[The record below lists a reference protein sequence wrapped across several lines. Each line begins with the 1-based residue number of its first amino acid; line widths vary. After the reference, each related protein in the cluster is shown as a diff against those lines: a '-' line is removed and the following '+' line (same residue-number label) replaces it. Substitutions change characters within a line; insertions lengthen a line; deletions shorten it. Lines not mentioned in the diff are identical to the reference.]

1 MTMPDDMDELLRRAM
16 KTLDDQVPPGYFEGL
31 PNRTLARLEDSSMQ
45 PTPGTSSELDS
56 GSTGV
61 PPVEVGAEK
70 ERDEDSGLHDIRNLA
85 SSARMRLSSRR
96 ISTHPPVDDDILA
109 SSSAGWK
116 AVALPEPAKMISL
129 PEMAELPTKAEIKA
143 KEKADRA
150 SRKSGEIAA
159 VASRKSGEIAAS
171 TSAPAMPAI
180 ASIEPPLQ
188 LEEPAVASA
197 VTPMIGSRIT
207 GAKKAKP
214 ATSTPKQGGSKAA
227 VFGVIGIGLAAAAG
241 VAIYVTTMKSNSS
254 DETASAPAGERST
267 DRSVAVAAPTPAP
280 APTVQ
285 AIAIDEPAKTEPVAD
300 EGKQEPAVAADPP
313 KAPTKGKRDGKVD
326 KKPAKTIIEVAPPP
340 DTSTKKP
347 PPVVTKAGAGKE
359 GDPDFDALLKEAGVS
374 KDKVIKPKLDKTS
387 LTGGDFKSGMNAVKG
402 RAQACFNGTQGTAN
416 VKLTI
421 APSGQVSKAT
431 VSGVFAGTPVAACVE
446 AAVKGATFPAW
457 DGGPQS
463 FGYSYLLSE

>member
-61 PPVEVGAEK
+61 PPVEVGADK

-129 PEMAELPTKAEIKA
+129 PEIAELPTKAEIKA

-159 VASRKSGEIAAS
+159 S

-180 ASIEPPLQ
+180 ASIEPPLH

-197 VTPMIGSRIT
+197 VVTPMIGSRIT
-207 GAKKAKP
+207 GANKAKT
-214 ATSTPKQGGSKAA
+214 ATPKQGGSKAA
-227 VFGVIGIGLAAAAG
+227 VFGVVGIGLAAAAG

-254 DETASAPAGERST
+254 DETASAPAASERT

-280 APTVQ
+280 APPTVQ
-285 AIAIDEPAKTEPVAD
+285 AIAIDEPAKIEPVD
-300 EGKQEPAVAADPP
+300 ESKQEPAAGAVASDLP
-313 KAPTKGKRDGKVD
+313 KAPSKGKRDAKVD

-347 PPVVTKAGAGKE
+347 PPPVVTKAGSGKE

-374 KDKVIKPKLDKTS
+374 KDKVVKPKLDKTS
-387 LTGGDFKSGMNAVKG
+387 LTGGDFKSGMNAVRG

-421 APSGQVSKAT
+421 APSGQVSKAA